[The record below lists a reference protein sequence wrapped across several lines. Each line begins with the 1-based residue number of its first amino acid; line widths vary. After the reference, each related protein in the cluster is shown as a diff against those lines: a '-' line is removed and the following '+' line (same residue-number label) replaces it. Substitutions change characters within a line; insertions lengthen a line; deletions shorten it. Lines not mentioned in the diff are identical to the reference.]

1 MTRYMPAQARSCRI
15 SSRFGS
21 RGQAFHWGVDFAA
34 ADGTMIY
41 APQAGSVQFI
51 GPADGFGQW
60 IVVDHPTEAGS
71 GTTLYA
77 HMWDAPVFAKPITFR
92 PASTSRTSATT
103 VTPTAHTCISRY
115 TRPCGKPGPRST
127 PSTGSPALRNP
138 GDKQHDERRL
148 PWPSPITTCSL
159 RSTNC

>member
-15 SSRFGS
+15 SSRFGP
-21 RGQAFHWGVDFAA
+21 RDQAFHWGVNFAA

-41 APQAGSVQFI
+41 AAQAGSVQFI

-77 HMWDAPVFAKPITFR
+77 HMWDARHRSSQRRSRCRR
-92 PASTSRTSATT
+92 PAHR
-103 VTPTAHTCISRY
+103 V
-115 TRPCGKPGPRST
+115 
-127 PSTGSPALRNP
+127 
-138 GDKQHDERRL
+138 RRQQ
-148 PWPSPITTCSL
+148 
-159 RSTNC
+159 R